1 MRIASQESCYS
12 QSISGFIYNLLQT
25 PLFNDQKSVTDVSTS
40 VPHHT
45 FCIKLSVN
53 NPNWHRVQAGE
64 VCWWLRTSW
73 GSPRGSQ
80 TSCGTVTE
88 AGGISLWQGL
98 LWPQKET
105 FGLRAFGG
113 SLAFRATSAMSVTWR
128 AQKVPL
134 WSSVPITDS
143 SSALPWVSRAL
154 RVTPPPW
161 TLTPCSARLFLLSIL
176 SNNKDTRGIYFYL
189 QPANETI
196 QWKGAPACL
205 NLLRPLIASHCPN
218 SQHLLHK

>member
-25 PLFNDQKSVTDVSTS
+25 PLFKDQKSVTDVSTS

-45 FCIKLSVN
+45 FCIKFSVN

-80 TSCGTVTE
+80 TSM
-88 AGGISLWQGL
+88 ALWRRLGGISLWQDL

-105 FGLRAFGG
+105 FGLWAFGG
-113 SLAFRATSAMSVTWR
+113 FLAFRATSTMCDMKGSERSSLVFCSYHR
-128 AQKVPL
+128 IQLSPSLGFKGSQRHPPSLDPHPL
-134 WSSVPITDS
+134 LRKTL
-143 SSALPWVSRAL
+143 SAFHLVKQQRHQ
-154 RVTPPPW
+154 RN
-161 TLTPCSARLFLLSIL
+161 LFLP
-176 SNNKDTRGIYFYL
+176 
-189 QPANETI
+189 PA
-196 QWKGAPACL
+196 
-205 NLLRPLIASHCPN
+205 S
-218 SQHLLHK
+218 